1 MITFL
6 VMFYQAKR
14 KIIQNEIISLL
25 NETYTTHE
33 YLTVLEIGLRK
44 LFCLPSSNIPLTFQ
58 SGFQSLCL
66 PVDND
71 IRKTEQK
78 MNKPFFEIKFRTKKK
93 TLVINSHRKTCG
105 TDPRIGAILDHR
117 SAVQLFYHGL
127 NIALNTCY
135 YCLLI
140 EEVQTECYACPCST
154 IEAMQMSKFHAC
166 WKLHTYHIES
176 KIIIY
181 VAWP

>member
-6 VMFYQAKR
+6 VMFYKSKR
-14 KIIQNEIISLL
+14 KIIKNEIIISL

-33 YLTVLEIGLRK
+33 YLTVLEIGLGK
-44 LFCLPSSNIPLTFQ
+44 LFCLQSSNIQLTFQ

-66 PVDND
+66 PVENV

-78 MNKPFFEIKFRTKKK
+78 MNKPSFEIKFQTKKK

-127 NIALNTCY
+127 NIALNTCH
-135 YCLLI
+135 CAL
-140 EEVQTECYACPCST
+140 C
-154 IEAMQMSKFHAC
+154 
-166 WKLHTYHIES
+166 
-176 KIIIY
+176 
-181 VAWP
+181 